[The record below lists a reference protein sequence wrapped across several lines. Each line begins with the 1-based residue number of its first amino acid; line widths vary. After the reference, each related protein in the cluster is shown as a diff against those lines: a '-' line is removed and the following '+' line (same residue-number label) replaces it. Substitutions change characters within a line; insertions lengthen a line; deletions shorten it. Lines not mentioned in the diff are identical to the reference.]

1 MPNLTILYWRDIP
14 SQVIVKTGRK
24 AAKLQLSNRFQEAI
38 DSAAMK
44 SKAHENDSYLSEWR
58 RSQPISVQEPIEEEV
73 HKATKNLE
81 REYDEP
87 RLALLVSNG
96 GYDKNL

>member
-14 SQVIVKTGRK
+14 SQVIVKAGRK
-24 AAKLQLSNRFQEAI
+24 AAKRQLSNRFQEAI
-38 DSAAMK
+38 DLAAMK

-58 RSQPISVQEPIEEEV
+58 RSQPISVQEPIEKEV
-73 HKATKNLE
+73 SEATKHLE

-96 GYDKNL
+96 GYDKRP